1 MNLTD
6 YGWDGHFKQEYD
18 KLGDEMLIPARI
30 TADYGRAVRAVTD
43 EEELL
48 VERHINDHESYCVGD
63 FICLAY
69 DKVND
74 RYSINTMLARK
85 TKFSRAAAGPVLE
98 EQIVA
103 SNVDTVFIMQS
114 LNNDFNM
121 RRLERYLISVWE
133 SGAVPVVVLT
143 KSDLCEDV
151 DIKMSEVFAVAA
163 GADIYAISSITG
175 DGLDALKPYLKKG
188 KTIALLG
195 SSGVGKSTLV
205 NTLSGNEILKVQEVL
220 RDDDRGR
227 HTTTHR
233 QLVLLPGGGVLM
245 DTPGMRTLGLW
256 QAESGMDS
264 IFGDIEELA
273 QYCKFND
280 CSHESEPGCAVKEAL
295 DSGNLA
301 QDRWESYK
309 KLKKELAH
317 IERKKQQKQ
326 RIHEKQFAKMVK
338 SHSKEIW

>member
-6 YGWDGHFKQEYD
+6 YGWDDYFKQEYD
-18 KLGDEMLIPARI
+18 KLEDETQIPARI
-30 TADYGRAVRAVTD
+30 TADYGRALRVVTD
-43 EEELL
+43 EDEII

-69 DKVND
+69 DEAND
-74 RYSINTMLARK
+74 RYSISTLLERK
-85 TKFSRAAAGPVLE
+85 TMFSRTAAGPVLK

-151 DIKMSEVFAVAA
+151 DMMMSEVFAVAA

-175 DGLDALKPYLKKG
+175 DGLDALRPYLKKG

-205 NTLSGNEILKVQEVL
+205 NTLSGHELLKVQEVL

-245 DTPGMRTLGLW
+245 DTPGMRTMGLW
-256 QAESGMDS
+256 QAESGMDN

-273 QYCKFND
+273 QYCRFGD

-295 DSGNLA
+295 ENGSLA

-317 IERKKQQKQ
+317 MERKKQQKQ
-326 RIHEKQFAKMVK
+326 RIHEKQFAKVVK
-338 SHSKEIW
+338 SHSKEVW

>member
-1 MNLTD
+1 
-6 YGWDGHFKQEYD
+6 
-18 KLGDEMLIPARI
+18 
-30 TADYGRAVRAVTD
+30 
-43 EEELL
+43 
-48 VERHINDHESYCVGD
+48 
-63 FICLAY
+63 
-69 DKVND
+69 
-74 RYSINTMLARK
+74 
-85 TKFSRAAAGPVLE
+85 
-98 EQIVA
+98 
-103 SNVDTVFIMQS
+103 
-114 LNNDFNM
+114 
-121 RRLERYLISVWE
+121 
-133 SGAVPVVVLT
+133 
-143 KSDLCEDV
+143 
-151 DIKMSEVFAVAA
+151 
-163 GADIYAISSITG
+163 
-175 DGLDALKPYLKKG
+175 
-188 KTIALLG
+188 
-195 SSGVGKSTLV
+195 
-205 NTLSGNEILKVQEVL
+205 
-220 RDDDRGR
+220 
-227 HTTTHR
+227 
-233 QLVLLPGGGVLM
+233 M

>member
-205 NTLSGNEILKVQEVL
+205 NTLSGNEILKV
-220 RDDDRGR
+220 
-227 HTTTHR
+227 
-233 QLVLLPGGGVLM
+233 